1 MVLATTIIVREA
13 ETYRRLADQ
22 LKADFAGLDDE
33 TLNDTLEGLSD
44 LPQMIE
50 ELVRS
55 SLDDEA
61 LASGLKARLADMAA
75 RLSRIQD
82 RALRKRELACRAMA
96 GAEMRALQAE
106 DFSVSLRQGQPR
118 LVVTDETRIPQAYLI
133 PQAPRLDRQGLA
145 ASLKAGAQIDGAAL
159 EAGHPHI
166 SVRTK

>member
-1 MVLATTIIVREA
+1 MLATTMITREA
-13 ETYRRLADQ
+13 EIYRRLADQ
-22 LKADFAGLDDE
+22 LKADFADLDDE
-33 TLNDTLEGLSD
+33 TLTDTLEGLSD

-55 SLDDEA
+55 ALDDEA
-61 LASGLKARLADMAA
+61 LAGGLKLRLADMGA

-82 RALRKRELACRAMA
+82 RALRKRELACRTMA
-96 GAEMRALQAE
+96 GAEIKALQAE
-106 DFSVSLRQGQPR
+106 DFSVGLRPGQPR

-133 PQAPRLDRQGLA
+133 AQAPRLDRQGLA

-159 EAGHPHI
+159 EAGRPHI

>member
-1 MVLATTIIVREA
+1 MLTTIVVAREA
-13 ETYRRLADQ
+13 EIYRRLADQ
-22 LKADFAGLDDE
+22 LKADFADLDDE
-33 TLNDTLEGLSD
+33 TLNDTLEGLSE

-50 ELVRS
+50 GLVRS

-61 LASGLKARLADMAA
+61 LAAGLKLRLADMAA

-96 GAEMRALQAE
+96 GADMKAVQAE

-118 LVVTDETRIPQAYLI
+118 LVVIDEARIPQTFLI
-133 PQAPRLDRQGLA
+133 PQAPRLDRQGLV
-145 ASLKAGAQIDGAAL
+145 ASLKAGAQVDGAIL
-159 EAGHPHI
+159 EAGHAHI